1 MSRAHFRDGSEKG
14 ARLLSETVASKIFRD
29 QDKDPI
35 WNEYTYAGS
44 AHILVPR
51 EQEAELVNKLRM
63 MERERFVTHLSRAE
77 FQQDLWDFLDS
88 EEFVYLKSKW
98 LENSR
103 KNSNRAFEKDDDDEE
118 EVQVLKALKN
128 VEDLKTPHNSK
139 DFISQVESCMSDIAD
154 YGAPYEGMVRLFT
167 AKSVI
172 DFVEEIGEDSD
183 RMARAWRMFVSM
195 ARFNG
200 YRRII
205 KQSKAVEER
214 LKLLR
219 EQFPN
224 FSHVVDHIIG
234 QLRVWALKREGER
247 RIKPIN
253 LNGPKG
259 TGKTA
264 FANALADA
272 LETRFDYV
280 NIASTSMAGVLTG
293 ISNKWGNGQPGIIFS
308 SLARGDTASPVILLD
323 EIDKTERS
331 SQYPVE
337 GSLLALLEHQTSREL
352 RDEFGNLKLDASRI
366 IYVATSND
374 ASLISAPLKSRFDTF
389 EIGYPNR
396 RQREVIIGNMLKKS
410 YINTRFSP
418 AALRLMACQD
428 VDLRN
433 LQSLLDKVVRQHV
446 DTVLSQMA
454 AGDAQEFDDIKG
466 ENLGQQADEQIV
478 PSLHGEQV
486 IEELTVRICLQDLGC
501 KTKTHFGF
509 VEV

>member
-1 MSRAHFRDGSEKG
+1 MSRARLRDWSERG
-14 ARLLSETVASKIFRD
+14 ARLLSETVSSKIFSD
-29 QDKDPI
+29 SENDPI
-35 WNEYTYAGS
+35 SNEYTYAGS
-44 AHILVPR
+44 TKILVPR
-51 EQEAELVNKLRM
+51 ERELEFVNKLRQID
-63 MERERFVTHLSRAE
+63 RQRFVRQLSSPE
-77 FQQDLWDFLDS
+77 YQNDLWDFVES
-88 EEFVYLKSKW
+88 EEFAYLKSKW
-98 LENSR
+98 LENSV
-103 KNSNRAFEKDDDDEE
+103 KKPIGAFAAKVDEE
-118 EVQVLKALKN
+118 GEVRVLRALRN
-128 VEDLKTPHNSK
+128 VDDLETPENSK
-139 DFISQVESCMSDIAD
+139 DFISQIESCMSDIAD
-154 YGAPYEGMVRLFT
+154 YSKQYEGMIRLFT

-172 DFVEEIGEDSD
+172 DFAEEIGEDGD
-183 RMARAWRMFVSM
+183 RIARAWRMVVSM
-195 ARFNG
+195 AKFNG
-200 YRRII
+200 HRKII
-205 KQSKAVEER
+205 KQSTALEER

-234 QLRVWALKREGER
+234 QLRVWALKKEEEQ

-264 FANALADA
+264 FAKALAEV

-308 SLARGDTASPVILLD
+308 SLARSDTASPLILLD
-323 EIDKTERS
+323 EIDKTEGS

-337 GSLLALLEHQTSREL
+337 GSLLALLEPQTSCEL
-352 RDEFGNLKLDASRI
+352 RDEFGNLEFDASRI

-396 RQREVIIGNMLKKS
+396 RQREVIICSMLKKS
-410 YINTRFSP
+410 YLNTRFSP
-418 AALRLMACQD
+418 AALKLMASQD

-433 LQSLLDKVVRQHV
+433 LQSLMDKVVRQHV
-446 DTVLSQMA
+446 DTVLNQMG
-454 AGDAQEFDDIKG
+454 AGEVRGFDGNKA
-466 ENLGQQADEQIV
+466 ENAGRPADEQIV
-478 PSLHGEQV
+478 RSLHGEQV
-486 IEELTVRICLQDLGC
+486 IDELTVRICLQDMGC
-501 KTKTHFGF
+501 KTKAHFGF